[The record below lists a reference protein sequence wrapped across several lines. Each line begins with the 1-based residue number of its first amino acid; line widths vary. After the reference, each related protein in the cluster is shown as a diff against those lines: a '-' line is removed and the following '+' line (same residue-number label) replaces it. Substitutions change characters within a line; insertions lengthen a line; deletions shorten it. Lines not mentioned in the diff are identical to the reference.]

1 MLRMASLKKL
11 NLSRN
16 LVGNSGIRALVAA
29 PPPELEVAEGS
40 ELAPM
45 LNTLEWLLLDYT
57 LVTGAGCH
65 TLMLAITSNRMPALQ
80 KLSMRGV
87 LATDGAKDALHGA
100 LLRSIASRP
109 QPVAKFLD
117 HARIKLKLHLVKKA
131 GRSVRGACDKYWK
144 LVLTAVACGL
154 LAAVVLV
161 VMLVKAGSEGARGG
175 D

>member
-1 MLRMASLKKL
+1 LLRMASLKVLSL
-11 NLSRN
+11 NGN
-16 LVGNSGIRALVAA
+16 LIGDRAICALVA
-29 PPPELEVAEGS
+29 PPPDPEEGPELNS
-40 ELAPM
+40 M
-45 LNTLEWLLLDYT
+45 LSTLERLLLDYT

-161 VMLVKAGSEGARGG
+161 VVLVKAGSEGARGG

>member
-65 TLMLAITSNRMPALQ
+65 TLMLAITSNRMPALR

-117 HARIKLKLHLVKKA
+117 ACIELKLHLVKKVA

-161 VMLVKAGSEGARGG
+161 VVLVKAGSEGARGG